1 MFTGIIEGLGT
12 ITGIQPSG
20 MGKHFTIDAD
30 FDLDRLKIGDSV
42 AVNGACLTAVK
53 AGERRFEVDVAP
65 ETLSLTTFSQARI
78 GDRVNLE
85 RALRLSDRLDGHLVS
100 GHIDGLGAIK
110 SRSEKSNAIIIS
122 ISVPVHLTRYMILKG
137 SVAVDGVSLTIN
149 ECQSDFFEVSII
161 PYTAAL
167 TTVGFKKI
175 GAGVNIET
183 DLIGKYIERFVSKG
197 TEETTHENA
206 ARGPGIDMALLA
218 KSGFIK

>member
-12 ITGIQPSG
+12 ISGIQPSG

-53 AGERRFEVDVAP
+53 AGKRRFEVDVAP
-65 ETLSLTTFSQARI
+65 ETFSLTTFSQARI

-161 PYTAAL
+161 PHTAAL

-175 GAGVNIET
+175 GARVNIET

-197 TEETTHENA
+197 TEKAAHENA
-206 ARGPGIDMALLA
+206 ARGPGIDMGFLA

>member
-100 GHIDGLGAIK
+100 DLGVGVVGEVAGDVIVELETAFLLELRDHDAGKDFGDGADVEAGTNGIGHL
-110 SRSEKSNAIIIS
+110 
-122 ISVPVHLTRYMILKG
+122 
-137 SVAVDGVSLTIN
+137 
-149 ECQSDFFEVSII
+149 
-161 PYTAAL
+161 
-167 TTVGFKKI
+167 
-175 GAGVNIET
+175 
-183 DLIGKYIERFVSKG
+183 
-197 TEETTHENA
+197 
-206 ARGPGIDMALLA
+206 LLA
-218 KSGFIK
+218 AGQANRPFEQNLAVAGDQHHA